1 MSGLVSL
8 VGAGPGDPELV
19 TVRGLNRLRA
29 ADVVVYDRLIHPDL
43 LAEVQDGAERIYVGK
58 ASGFAAVSQSGIEQ
72 LLVERGRAGRR
83 VVRLKGGDPFV
94 FGRGAEEIEA
104 LSRAGIPWEIV
115 PGVTSAVAA
124 PAAAGIPVTHRGH
137 ASHVTIVTGH
147 EDPSKEEPAV
157 DWGWLAR
164 GSGTLVILMGLE
176 RLEEHCR
183 RLMAEGLSADTP
195 AAVIASGTLPEQTT
209 VISTLADLPTQVRH
223 AGVRSPA
230 AVVVGAVAAFPS
242 VLAAYA
248 GDALA
253 TAV

>member
-1 MSGLVSL
+1 MTGLVSL
-8 VGAGPGDPELV
+8 VGAGPGDPELI
-19 TVRGLNRLRA
+19 TVRGLRRLRA

-43 LAEVQDGAERIYVGK
+43 LSEVRDGAERIYAGK
-58 ASGFAAVSQSGIEQ
+58 AAGFASLSQTGIERI
-72 LLVERGRAGRR
+72 LVERGRAGRR

-104 LSRAGIPWEIV
+104 LVRAGVPWEVV

-124 PAAAGIPVTHRGH
+124 PASAGIPVTHRGH

-147 EDPSKEEPAV
+147 EDPSKTEQAV
-157 DWGWLAR
+157 DWAWLAR

-176 RLEEHCR
+176 RLEEHCT
-183 RLMAEGLSADTP
+183 RLVAEGLIPETP
-195 AAVIASGTLPEQTT
+195 AAVVASGTLSDQTA
-209 VISTLADLPTQVRH
+209 VIATLGRLAGEARR

-230 AVVVGAVAAFPS
+230 IVVVGPVAAFPS
-242 VLAAYA
+242 VLAGYA
-248 GDALA
+248 GNALA

>member
-1 MSGLVSL
+1 MIGLVSL
-8 VGAGPGDPELV
+8 VGAGPGDPELI

-43 LAEVQDGAERIYVGK
+43 LSEVRDGAERIYVGK
-58 ASGFAAVSQSGIEQ
+58 AAGFSAVSQSGIEQ
-72 LLVERGRAGRR
+72 ILVERGRAGRR

-104 LSRAGIPWEIV
+104 LSRAGVPWEIV

-147 EDPSKEEPAV
+147 EDPSKDEPAV
-157 DWGWLAR
+157 DWTWLAR

-176 RLEEHCR
+176 LLEEHCR
-183 RLMAEGLSADTP
+183 RLMAEGLNPDTP
-195 AAVIASGTLPEQTT
+195 AAVVASGTLPEQTT
-209 VISTLADLPTQVRH
+209 VVSTLADLADEVRH

-230 AVVVGAVAAFPS
+230 AVVVGAVAAFPA

-248 GDALA
+248 GNALA
-253 TAV
+253 AAV